1 MPLDLGDHSVL
12 IVDDEKFSRSVVAHL
27 LEAMGRPKVMHAS
40 NGAEALD
47 LLDNEGD
54 GISFVIA
61 DFNMPVMHGLQLLKS
76 IRIGHREINRA
87 MPVAMVTGYSE
98 KHMVDLAL
106 ALDVNAFLI
115 KPVSKKGLEKRL
127 KTMLEQ
133 VGGDNWLK
141 SDDIYSNFEVKS
153 VLDEIVGTKK
163 KPSDETPQSRR
174 FFIKGKEEPL
184 LRDMEPVSPGESEAD
199 AWAHTLEDEAEES
212 ERIIEKP
219 ATTKALKGYECALN
233 DIPEGAI
240 LAKDVHTADG
250 RLFMHAGAQ
259 LTPRIISILFDLL
272 ELGHPVD
279 SIWIVK

>member
-47 LLDNEGD
+47 LLNNEGD
-54 GISFVIA
+54 GINFVIA

-115 KPVSKKGLEKRL
+115 KPVSKRGLENRL
-127 KTMLEQ
+127 ESMLSQ
-133 VGGDNWLK
+133 GGDNIWLK
-141 SDDIYSNFEVKS
+141 SENLYLDLNVDS
-153 VLDEIVGTKK
+153 VLDDVLGTMP
-163 KPSDETPQSRR
+163 KPSDETPRSRG
-174 FFIKGKEEPL
+174 FFIKGNEGPL
-184 LRDMEPVSPGESEAD
+184 LRGPEPVSADSPGGETAADGDPESYKCPLR
-199 AWAHTLEDEAEES
+199 H
-212 ERIIEKP
+212 IP
-219 ATTKALKGYECALN
+219 A
-233 DIPEGAI
+233 GAI
-240 LAKDVHTADG
+240 LARDVHTADG
-250 RLFMHAGAQ
+250 RLFLHAGAEMT
-259 LTPRIISILFDLL
+259 LRVISILLDLL
-272 ELGHPVD
+272 DLDHPVD